1 MIKNEIIIIVNL
13 NAADKKKKQKKK
25 KTETH
30 QEQCPYEYL
39 HVAGFFF
46 LYFLFWGILLF
57 FPDDG
62 EMIKRRRSAF

>member
-13 NAADKKKKQKKK
+13 NAADKKKKKKK

-30 QEQCPYEYL
+30 QEQCPYDYL

-46 LYFLFWGILLF
+46 CIFFSGVFYFF
-57 FPDDG
+57 FPT
-62 EMIKRRRSAF
+62 MVK